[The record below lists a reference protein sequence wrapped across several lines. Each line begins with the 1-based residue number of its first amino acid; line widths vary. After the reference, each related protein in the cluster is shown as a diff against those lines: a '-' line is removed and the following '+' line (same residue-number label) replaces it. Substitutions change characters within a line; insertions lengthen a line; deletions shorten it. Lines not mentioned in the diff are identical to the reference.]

1 MFGRLSH
8 RTMTTWILCLAAALI
23 LTTPT
28 RTLASP
34 ITIVSEAGGNPAAI
48 QAAVDQFR
56 AALGDPNNGNA
67 PGSQPAGRR
76 EVNWDGGGDAA
87 LAAVFPSP
95 MNNFNAGGTT
105 RGLVSTTPVTGPG
118 IALTQ
123 SGQPSPEFGEINPT
137 YPDIF
142 QPFSSPRL
150 FAAIGSNVID
160 ANFFVPGTS
169 TPAFVSGFGA
179 VFTDVDFPNDS
190 RLEFFDIANSSLG
203 TFFVTPANNGLSFLG
218 VTFSDPVSRVR
229 ITFGHTSLGPNDGPI
244 ADVVALDDFFFGE
257 PQAVP
262 EPSTM
267 LLLGTALAAIAA
279 RRRSSN

>member
-67 PGSQPAGRR
+67 PGSQAGGRR
-76 EVNWDGGGDAA
+76 EVNWDGGGAGAA
-87 LAAVFPSP
+87 ATVFPSP

-105 RGLVSTTPVTGPG
+105 RGLVSTTPGTG
-118 IALTQ
+118 LEQ
-123 SGQPSPEFGEINPT
+123 SGVPLPEFGEINLT

-142 QPFSSPRL
+142 QPFSAPRL
-150 FAAIGSNVID
+150 FAAIGSNIID

-179 VFTDVDFPNDS
+179 VFTDVDLMNTTS
-190 RLEFFDIANSSLG
+190 LEFFDIANSSLG
-203 TFFVTPANNGLSFLG
+203 TFFATPANNGLSFLG
-218 VTFSDPVSRVR
+218 VTFSDPISRVR
-229 ITFGHTSLGPNDGPI
+229 ITSGNTALGPNDGGNV
-244 ADVVALDDFFFGE
+244 DVVALDDFLYGE

-262 EPSTM
+262 EPSTV